1 MNRHFKIII
10 ILLAIFSWLS
20 IPNILKAQDD
30 AQSPTAPAQ
39 VTFFYPLG
47 TAGKSSVLSSY
58 HFSLN
63 MLWGIT
69 GGINDAE
76 IGGLLNQTKGA
87 VVGAQFGGLGNLVSD
102 KVSGAQFS
110 GVINTSTALQGA
122 QFGGLVN
129 LVHSDDAI
137 ENELAEDDGLQVA
150 GILNL
155 HENSLKGAQMAL
167 INITKNNIKGAQI
180 GGLFNKAST
189 VSGVQ
194 IGLINMADTV
204 EKGVQIGLLNLVKH
218 GMYTAMEIESNESFY
233 ANATYKLGTQKFYS
247 IISLGFKTQNQ
258 TEIWAPGFGFGTYF
272 PIGNITGINIDALTY
287 HVNEGEWWT
296 NKENSLHKLK
306 INCSFQVAPK
316 VALFGGFS
324 MNLSVSAIKDAEGTP
339 TGSMLKTPGNF
350 YEKTNANTHLKLY
363 PGFNAGIRF

>member
-1 MNRHFKIII
+1 MNRHFN
-10 ILLAIFSWLS
+10 IFITVLTIFLGASMA
-20 IPNILKAQDD
+20 NILKAQDD
-30 AQSPTAPAQ
+30 NSSPTSPAQ
-39 VTFFYPLG
+39 VTFLYPLG
-47 TAGKSSVLSSY
+47 TEGKSSLLSSY

-69 GGINDAE
+69 GGISGAE

-87 VVGAQFGGLGNLVSD
+87 VTGAQFGGLGNLVSD
-102 KVSGAQFS
+102 KVSGVQFS
-110 GVINTSTALQGA
+110 GIINTSAKLQGA
-122 QFGGLVN
+122 QFGGLAN
-129 LVHSDDAI
+129 MANSGID
-137 ENELAEDDGLQVA
+137 AEDEVSTGVQVA

-155 HENSLKGAQMAL
+155 EANSMKGAQLGL

-180 GGLFNKAST
+180 GGLFNKAAT

-218 GMYTAMEIESNESFY
+218 GMYTAIEVEANESFY
-233 ANATYKLGTQKFYS
+233 ANATYKLGTRRFYS
-247 IISLGFKTQNQ
+247 IVTVGFKTQNK
-258 TEIWAPGFGFGTYF
+258 TEFWAPGFGFGTYF
-272 PIGNITGINIDALTY
+272 PVGNITGINIDALTY

-296 NKENSLHKLK
+296 SKENSLHKLK

-316 VALFGGFS
+316 LALFAGFS
-324 MNLSVSAIKDAEGTP
+324 MNLQVSSIKDAEGRP
-339 TGSMLKTPGNF
+339 SGSLLKTPGAF
-350 YEKTNANTHLKLY
+350 YDKVNTDTYLKLY